1 MLGFLITV
9 VKLLVILCII
19 ATIHEFGH
27 FIFSKLFKVG
37 VNEFS
42 IGFGPKI
49 WQKKIGETMYSLRWI
64 PLGGYCA
71 IEGEEG
77 ASEKDNSITKKNIF
91 QKVII
96 FMMGAGFNAILA
108 FIIFFSLSFVAKTPT
123 TVITNFSENSAIQNA
138 GLQIGDK
145 IESINGNKVKTYSEI
160 LSYSASY
167 EDLNGVEIKYTRN
180 GITNTVTVKDAV
192 REVGYIG
199 VTFNT
204 VDENMEGVID
214 MVASGGAAF
223 DAGLKAGD
231 KVLSV
236 NGITTNTSLEVISE
250 IQTHKNEKIEMTIE
264 RNGNAIVKEISPNLR
279 YSFDLGIASTEVV
292 NTNLYYALVNTGN
305 KFKTIVGSY
314 IDLFRGKVT
323 INDMSGIV
331 GIGEMVSK
339 SNTFIEFINLL
350 AIISLAVGIANILPF
365 PPLDGGKIV
374 IAVIEAIVRKK
385 LPEKA
390 EMIISYIGFAV
401 LIGITLI
408 VTYRDIIRII

>member
-49 WQKKIGETMYSLRWI
+49 FQKKIGETMYSLRWI

-77 ASEKDNSITKKNIF
+77 ASEKENSITKKNIF

-108 FIIFFSLSFVAKTPT
+108 FIIFFSLSFVTKTPT
-123 TVITNFSENSAIQNA
+123 TLITGFNENSVMQSAGIQV
-138 GLQIGDK
+138 GDK
-145 IESINGNKVKTYSEI
+145 IDSINGNNVKTYSEI
-160 LSYSASY
+160 LSYSASSK
-167 EDLNGVEIKYTRN
+167 DLDGIEIKYTRN
-180 GITNTVTVKDAV
+180 GIQNIVNVKDAV
-192 REVGYIG
+192 KEVGYIG

-223 DAGLKAGD
+223 DAGLKSGD

-236 NGITTNTSLEVISE
+236 NKVTTNTSSEVISE
-250 IQTHKNEKIEMTIE
+250 IQAHKNEKIEMIIQ
-264 RNGNAIVKEISPNLR
+264 RNGNTLIKEITPNLR
-279 YSFDLGIASTEVV
+279 YNLDLGIASTEIV
-292 NTNLYYALVNTGN
+292 NTNLYYALVNTGDR
-305 KFKTIVGSY
+305 FKTIVGSY
-314 IDLFRGKVT
+314 VDLFRGKVT

-365 PPLDGGKIV
+365 PPLDGGKIL
-374 IAVIEAIVRKK
+374 ISVIETIVRKK

-390 EMIISYIGFAV
+390 EIIISYVGFAI

>member
-1 MLGFLITV
+1 MVSFLITV
-9 VKLLVILCII
+9 VKLLLILCII

-49 WQKKIGETMYSLRWI
+49 WQKKFGETMYSLRWI

-96 FMMGAGFNAILA
+96 FLAGATFNALLA
-108 FIIFFSLSFVAKTPT
+108 FIIFFSISFVNPTST
-123 TVITNFSENSAIQNA
+123 TVVKEFTESSVLQSTGIQV
-138 GLQIGDK
+138 GDK
-145 IESINGNKVKTYSEI
+145 IESINGKKVNTFSEI
-160 LSYSASY
+160 LNYSASK
-167 EDLNGVEIKYTRN
+167 EELAGVKIEYTRN
-180 GITNTVTVKDAV
+180 GVKNTVTVSDAV
-192 REVGYIG
+192 KEVGYIG
-199 VTFNT
+199 ATFKAN
-204 VDENMEGVID
+204 DETSECVID
-214 MVASGGAAF
+214 MVASGGASF

-231 KVLSV
+231 KVISV
-236 NGITTNTSLEVISE
+236 NGISTSTSVDVISE
-250 IQTHKNEKIEMTIE
+250 IRKHQNEEITIVVN
-264 RNGNAIVKEISPNLR
+264 RNGKEIDKKIKPSLK
-279 YSFDLGIASTEVV
+279 YAFDLGIKSTEIVK
-292 NTNLYYALVNTGN
+292 TDLYYAFVNTGI
-305 KFKTIVGSY
+305 KFGTIIGSY
-314 IDLFRGKVT
+314 IDLFKGKVS

-339 SNTFIEFINLL
+339 SNNFLEFINLL
-350 AIISLAVGIANILPF
+350 AIISLAVGIANVLPF
-365 PPLDGGKIV
+365 PPLDGGKIL
-374 IAVIEAIVRKK
+374 IAIIETIVRKK

-390 EMIISYIGFAV
+390 EIIISYIGFAI